1 MMISAQNTDNSLDM
15 IESVIEFSTDTLI
28 NKNSNQLGDIGD
40 YLKKIRADKKTSV
53 RIRTS
58 SPLLL
63 LLIPLIIPLKN
74 RITIELEFKNESLT
88 SSSLEGN
95 EISRIRKFKEILQVG
110 NTISECGI
118 DVVYSKQ
125 ILS

>member
-1 MMISAQNTDNSLDM
+1 MISEQNTDNSLDM

-28 NKNSNQLGDIGD
+28 NKNSNQLGDIGA

>member
-1 MMISAQNTDNSLDM
+1 MMISEQNTDNSLDM

-28 NKNSNQLGDIGD
+28 NKNSNQLGDIGA

>member
-1 MMISAQNTDNSLDM
+1 MISEQNTDNSLDM

-28 NKNSNQLGDIGD
+28 NKNSTQLRDIGK

-74 RITIELEFKNESLT
+74 RITIELEFKNESLV
-88 SSSLEGN
+88 SASLEGN
-95 EISRIRKFKEILQVG
+95 EISRIRKFSDLLLK
-110 NTISECGI
+110 
-118 DVVYSKQ
+118 
-125 ILS
+125 

>member
-1 MMISAQNTDNSLDM
+1 MISEQNTDNSLDM

-28 NKNSNQLGDIGD
+28 NKNSTQLRDIGK

-74 RITIELEFKNESLT
+74 RITIELEFKNESLV
-88 SSSLEGN
+88 SASLEGN